1 MALPATIQTIVGLIG
16 YGQTMA
22 LVGDLGGQD
31 FRFPAAGSRQSAN
44 WEHLF
49 ELVGPRDADRLVRHF
64 DGSEVYIAQCHR
76 ALKADRNRKMIA
88 RYDALLQDGHSSR
101 GAVSVLVR
109 EFKLSNRQVEKIV
122 NGPMPSA
129 APEMVAQG
137 SLF

>member
-31 FRFPAAGSRQSAN
+31 FRFPTAGSRKSAN
-44 WEHLF
+44 WEHLV
-49 ELVGPRDADRLVRHF
+49 ELIGTRDADRLVRNF
-64 DGSEVYIAQCHR
+64 DGSEVYIARCNQ
-76 ALKADRNRKMIA
+76 ALKADRNRGMIA
-88 RYDALLQDGHSSR
+88 RYDTLLQEGLSSR

-109 EFKLSNRQVEKIV
+109 EFRLSNRQVKKIV
-122 NGPMPSA
+122 NGPVPTA
-129 APEMVAQG
+129 AAEMVAQG